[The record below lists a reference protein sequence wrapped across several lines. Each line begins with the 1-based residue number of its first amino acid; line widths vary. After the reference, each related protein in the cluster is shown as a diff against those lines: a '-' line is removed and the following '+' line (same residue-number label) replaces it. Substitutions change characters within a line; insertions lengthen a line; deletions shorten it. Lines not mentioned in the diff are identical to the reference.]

1 MWFHGYFRGVIRGSV
16 DMGPQ
21 WGPITSNP
29 MFKKLEAKSMNET
42 SEIIH
47 VLKWQIPMKE
57 LFFLKIFFVLQN
69 LEIMKLRDEN
79 CPK

>member
-47 VLKWQIPMKE
+47 VMKWQIPVK
-57 LFFLKIFFVLQN
+57 K
-69 LEIMKLRDEN
+69 
-79 CPK
+79 

>member
-1 MWFHGYFRGVIRGSV
+1 
-16 DMGPQ
+16 MGPE

-47 VLKWQIPMKE
+47 VLKWQIPMKKYI
-57 LFFLKIFFVLQN
+57 FKIFFVLQH
-69 LEIMKLRDEN
+69 
-79 CPK
+79 